1 MASTKRSDGNS
12 VDVVLAGAAVHGQPV
27 YAQGWHGIAQTDG
40 ATGDTIALDLVGEYE
55 LNVGALAA
63 AKGAILYLTTGG
75 ALSVTNTD
83 RPFAK
88 VTVAKDSN
96 NICWAKLLPQTA

>member
-12 VDVVLAGAAVHGQPV
+12 VDVVIGAAATHGEPA
-27 YAQGWHGIAQTDG
+27 YAQGWHGVAQTDG
-40 ATGDTIALDLVGEYE
+40 VSGDTIALDLIGEYE

-63 AKGAILYLTTGG
+63 AKGDILYLTTAG
-75 ALSVTNTD
+75 ALSVTTTD

-88 VTVAKDSN
+88 VTVAKDAN
-96 NICWAKLLPQTA
+96 DIVWAKLLPQTA